1 MKSVRLWYKK
11 SSLAIYT
18 SHLDMNRCFT
28 RVVRRAEI
36 PIWYT
41 EGFNPHPYMTF
52 LMPLPLGQVGMR
64 EPIDIKIEDDEI
76 TFKEI
81 QNRLNAVMP
90 QGIEIVKVSKPVNK
104 PNEIAAAE
112 YEIECEFVSEGEA
125 EGFAAGVNAIV
136 SGGVLNAEKRSKRG
150 IKTVNLCEMIK
161 SFTCENNA
169 NKVEIKT
176 VLAAGNSVNLN
187 ADLLMNSLFAEFAAE
202 PERNSII
209 RTKLL
214 LENGEIFE

>member
-1 MKSVRLWYKK
+1 MKSVRIWYKK
-11 SSLAIYT
+11 SDLAIYT

-112 YEIECEFVSEGEA
+112 YEIECVFETEGEA
-125 EGFAAGVNAIV
+125 EGFAAGANAII

-150 IKTVNLCEMIK
+150 IKTVNLCEMVK
-161 SFTCENNA
+161 SFECENEA
-169 NKVEIKT
+169 DKVMIKT

-187 ADLLMNSLFAEFAAE
+187 ADLLMNSLFGEFAAE